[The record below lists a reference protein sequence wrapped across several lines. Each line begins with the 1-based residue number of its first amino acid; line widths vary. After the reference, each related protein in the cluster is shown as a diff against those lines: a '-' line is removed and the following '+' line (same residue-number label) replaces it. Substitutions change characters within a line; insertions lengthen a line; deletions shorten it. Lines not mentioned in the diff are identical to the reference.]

1 MHAGGRV
8 REGALGGGLPEVD
21 EFLPVLDRTPPG
33 ETTSLTETL
42 DGDYFMLRVDSETPA
57 EKKPLAEVRD
67 QVVEM
72 WRAREQAR
80 LAEEKA
86 KALADR
92 VRGGEAFAA
101 VATAEGLELK
111 QTEPV
116 TRFENAPQRT
126 PSPLVAQPIFEIA
139 TGEVTTE
146 IGRAHV

>member
-1 MHAGGRV
+1 
-8 REGALGGGLPEVD
+8 
-21 EFLPVLDRTPPG
+21 
-33 ETTSLTETL
+33 
-42 DGDYFMLRVDSETPA
+42 
-57 EKKPLAEVRD
+57 
-67 QVVEM
+67 M

-126 PSPLVAQPIFEIA
+126 PSPLVAQQIFEIA
-139 TGEVTTE
+139 TGEVTPVATGNGQIVAQLQE
-146 IGRAHV
+146 ILPPAGENRHARLEQVGIGRAH

>member
-1 MHAGGRV
+1 
-8 REGALGGGLPEVD
+8 
-21 EFLPVLDRTPPG
+21 
-33 ETTSLTETL
+33 
-42 DGDYFMLRVDSETPA
+42 
-57 EKKPLAEVRD
+57 
-67 QVVEM
+67 M

-126 PSPLVAQPIFEIA
+126 PSPLVAQQIFEIA
-139 TGEVTTE
+139 TGQVTPVATGNGQIVTKRQE
-146 IGRAHV
+146 TPPPEEEHRGSIRRDARE

>member
-1 MHAGGRV
+1 MLLFRG
-8 REGALGGGLPEVD
+8 ECSICMYF
-21 EFLPVLDRTPPG
+21 FLCFFLMIRRPPRSTRAYTLCPF
-33 ETTSLTETL
+33 TTLFRS
-42 DGDYFMLRVDSETPA
+42 
-57 EKKPLAEVRD
+57 AEVRD

-116 TRFENAPQRT
+116 TRFENAPPRT
-126 PSPLVAQPIFEIA
+126 PSPRSEAHTSELQSLMRISYAVFCLKKKNQR
-139 TGEVTTE
+139 T
-146 IGRAHV
+146 RANT